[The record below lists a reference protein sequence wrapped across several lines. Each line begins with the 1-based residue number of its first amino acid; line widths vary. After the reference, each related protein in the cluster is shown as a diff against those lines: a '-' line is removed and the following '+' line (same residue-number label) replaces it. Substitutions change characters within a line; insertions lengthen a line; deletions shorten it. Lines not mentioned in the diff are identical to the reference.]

1 MYGLPIWITEFNAN
15 KYRSVEVNRQFLE
28 LAIPYLESQSF
39 VERYSWFEPNPVEP
53 ETIGNGEFF
62 NIDGSLT
69 DLGAFY
75 RNYVS
80 NPSMASSYYTGINN
94 LSNEL
99 LLNDY
104 DPQCTIDNS
113 LSINSNDI
121 HVNYNIKVFPNPA
134 SEWIKIIISSPIR
147 DFKMY
152 NINGQSINKTLL
164 DNFMDVSDLPAGV
177 YFITVNGRHTKFL
190 KR

>member
-1 MYGLPIWITEFNAN
+1 M
-15 KYRSVEVNRQFLE
+15 E

-69 DLGAFY
+69 DLGTFY
-75 RNYVS
+75 RNYES

-121 HVNYNIKVFPNPA
+121 HDNYNIRVFPNPA